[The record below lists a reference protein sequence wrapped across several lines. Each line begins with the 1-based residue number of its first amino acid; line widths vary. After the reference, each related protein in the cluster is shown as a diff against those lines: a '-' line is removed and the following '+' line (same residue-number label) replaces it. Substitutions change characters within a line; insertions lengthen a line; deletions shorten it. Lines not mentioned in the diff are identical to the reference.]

1 MILFIFLLYESQNL
15 FIKINES
22 NQMLMANILVH
33 VNKKT
38 KTLFTLIHFIVLTP
52 KLGCHEELYK
62 SYTFSGKQLLKK
74 RT

>member
-52 KLGCHEELYK
+52 QVGM
-62 SYTFSGKQLLKK
+62 S
-74 RT
+74 